1 MSPTRPPERP
11 SGRAPEVPA
20 GGGTRFLINCIGIVG
35 LVFGVLPIVRYVLEL
50 DLFAFST
57 APYDWLRL
65 EGAMRYLP
73 PVMVLVVCGV
83 AAYLLEKRLGRRLE
97 QDG

>member
-1 MSPTRPPERP
+1 MADQQDT
-11 SGRAPEVPA
+11 GARARLV
-20 GGGTRFLINCIGIVG
+20 INLVGAVG